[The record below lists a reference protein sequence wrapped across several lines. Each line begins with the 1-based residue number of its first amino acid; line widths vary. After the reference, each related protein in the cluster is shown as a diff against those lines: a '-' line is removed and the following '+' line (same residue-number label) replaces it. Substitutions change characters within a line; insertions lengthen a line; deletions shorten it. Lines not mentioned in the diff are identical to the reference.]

1 MDRFLQ
7 KALDAIR
14 TVQRC
19 PNCNA
24 PMDLHTS
31 EDCTALSSQY
41 TATCTGCGRKV
52 QITSSDNLLGRYCCL
67 TVTTPPTARSG
78 LKE

>member
-7 KALDAIR
+7 RALDAIR
-14 TVQRC
+14 SVQRC

-24 PMDLHTS
+24 PMDLQASENLTTRTS
-31 EDCTALSSQY
+31 EYA
-41 TATCTGCGRKV
+41 ATCTGCGRKV
-52 QITSSDNLLGRYCCL
+52 QITASDNLLGQYCSL
-67 TVTTPPTARSG
+67 RVTTPPTKGAG